1 MSENLS
7 PSAELPR
14 WAAGGR
20 GEPRRGRETDGTQQF
35 SCALCRLRIFP
46 LLSVS
51 LCSCF
56 PMPLLCLFLLQTL
69 LLLAQ
74 LLAYPADS
82 VYRRFYL
89 PEPVLITVKPS
100 SRILSHHP
108 AFYAEISSFLS
119 RTTCTG
125 LFRKIQIGPNLF
137 WLDVFIFVWS
147 SGFQSTISKKKIEPL
162 TVMENASSIIS
173 VLEREKIE
181 LGYIQSRVTTTTT
194 VCRKPLKTLK
204 SSSCFRKKPRTN
216 DLSRS
221 FFLSF
226 GTPHST
232 ISCFKRFE

>member
-1 MSENLS
+1 MPIYGHVWKSLS
-7 PSAELPR
+7 NGRFSCAKLGAVGELDK
-14 WAAGGR
+14 
-20 GEPRRGRETDGTQQF
+20 GEGDQMAVF
-35 SCALCRLRIFP
+35 CALCRLRIFP

-56 PMPLLCLFLLQTL
+56 PMPLLCLFLIQTL

-147 SGFQSTISKKKIEPL
+147 RGFQSTISKKR
-162 TVMENASSIIS
+162 SSLWRWWKMLQ
-173 VLEREKIE
+173 V
-181 LGYIQSRVTTTTT
+181 
-194 VCRKPLKTLK
+194 
-204 SSSCFRKKPRTN
+204 
-216 DLSRS
+216 S
-221 FFLSF
+221 FPF
-226 GTPHST
+226 
-232 ISCFKRFE
+232 

>member
-1 MSENLS
+1 MARSSSLVHYVDCVFFRCSLS
-7 PSAELPR
+7 LSALVFR
-14 WAAGGR
+14 CRFFAS
-20 GEPRRGRETDGTQQF
+20 
-35 SCALCRLRIFP
+35 SCSKLFFC
-46 LLSVS
+46 LLSCWPIR
-51 LCSCF
+51 L
-56 PMPLLCLFLLQTL
+56 T
-69 LLLAQ
+69 
-74 LLAYPADS
+74 

-147 SGFQSTISKKKIEPL
+147 RGFQSTISKKKIEPL

-204 SSSCFRKKPRTN
+204 SRSCFRKNPEPTIFL
-216 DLSRS
+216 DLSSFLSAPLIQPSLASKDSNKNIIATCRS
-221 FFLSF
+221 FSRRLIKLDLLFF
-226 GTPHST
+226 
-232 ISCFKRFE
+232 